1 MPGAAGPAWVLG
13 SSPHGPKLL
22 NGDVQGDNQGSEFFV
37 GKQIQFPCFPKKKKK
52 NPIIWE
58 CATHP
63 RIYIRG
69 AFLSQIVRLLRL
81 IQLYFVKFSGF
92 FDGKEEGKGSGVRG
106 SSSTLANQN

>member
-52 NPIIWE
+52 KK
-58 CATHP
+58 
-63 RIYIRG
+63 IRSSG
-69 AFLSQIVRLLRL
+69 NVQRTREYTSEVR
-81 IQLYFVKFSGF
+81 F
-92 FDGKEEGKGSGVRG
+92 
-106 SSSTLANQN
+106 

>member
-52 NPIIWE
+52 KSDHLGMCNAPANIHQRCVSE
-58 CATHP
+58 SDCP
-63 RIYIRG
+63 P
-69 AFLSQIVRLLRL
+69 
-81 IQLYFVKFSGF
+81 
-92 FDGKEEGKGSGVRG
+92 
-106 SSSTLANQN
+106 SSAHSTLFCQIFGLL